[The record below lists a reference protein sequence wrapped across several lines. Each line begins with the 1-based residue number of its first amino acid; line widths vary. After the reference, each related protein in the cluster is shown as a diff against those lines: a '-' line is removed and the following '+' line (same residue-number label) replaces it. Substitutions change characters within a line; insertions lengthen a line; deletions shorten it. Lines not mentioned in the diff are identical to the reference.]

1 MKTNIVFLPCCLIAA
16 AFHWCF
22 AEAADAFAGNG
33 IDSGYVRSLALP
45 GKAVLVMEYYD
56 GDKRVALRKGY
67 ASTSPFHAASGVDIS
82 LDAQTSLRLYGLQ
95 PCQGEIVNRSENFTG
110 SCEDFARGQLEIL
123 VRTARVLLCRAFLSD
138 ENAIRKDVT
147 CFGYYNFP
155 GSLDSVD
162 NIEEQMLSLGA
173 LRLSRKPD
181 GTLLR
186 PDLAAS
192 ETIGRRGFGMWADP
206 RTKP

>member
-1 MKTNIVFLPCCLIAA
+1 MSASVAGATAA
-16 AFHWCF
+16 
-22 AEAADAFAGNG
+22 
-33 IDSGYVRSLALP
+33 SGRGTVDGAYVRSLASP

-56 GDKRVALRKGY
+56 GNKKIALRKGY
-67 ASTSPFHAASGVDIS
+67 ASTSAFEAVSGVDIG
-82 LDAQTSLRLYGLQ
+82 LDAQARLRLYGLE
-95 PCQGEIVNRSENFTG
+95 PCEGEMVNRAENFAG
-110 SCEDFARGQLEIL
+110 SCEDFARGQLQIL

-138 ENAIRKDVT
+138 ETAARKDVT

-173 LRLSRKPD
+173 LRLSKRPD
-181 GTLLR
+181 GSLLR

-192 ETIGRRGFGMWADP
+192 EAIGRQGFGMWADP
-206 RTKP
+206 RTRP